1 MVDGNELRTLIFNLN
16 IVMYFTVHM
25 YLNDVAKVPGLNFMR
40 HLKDKWCRHCPLHS
54 ASHAVTLGLYALG
67 HKWPCCPVTAVP
79 CALPYKYSHAF
90 VIDDVTDVRNARFRL
105 HIGCSLHSWTD

>member
-40 HLKDKWCRHCPLHS
+40 HL
-54 ASHAVTLGLYALG
+54 
-67 HKWPCCPVTAVP
+67 
-79 CALPYKYSHAF
+79 
-90 VIDDVTDVRNARFRL
+90 
-105 HIGCSLHSWTD
+105 